1 MSLRDLMLKDRE
13 GILKAWFRMV
23 ADTYPPD
30 ARDFMLKEEDPFA
43 NPVGSSISSGLN
55 ALLDVLIADGD
66 VETEE
71 VCKFLD
77 KVMRIRAVQDF
88 TPAQAVGVV
97 LMIKEVLREKLGDEV
112 YKNGLFNELLAI
124 ESKIDRLVL
133 LAFNIYMQCREK
145 VFEMRATELRN
156 RTHRIVERACQV
168 WDSRAGVCEQS
179 KND

>member
-1 MSLRDLMLKDRE
+1 MPLRDLILQDRE
-13 GILKAWFRMV
+13 GILKIWFELV

-43 NPVGSSISSGLN
+43 NPVGANISSGLN
-55 ALLDVLIADGD
+55 ALLDVLIEDGD
-66 VETEE
+66 VETED

-77 KVMRIRAVQDF
+77 RIIRIRAVQDF

-97 LMIKEVLREKLGDEV
+97 FTIKEVLRKRLGEEV
-112 YKNGLFNELLAI
+112 YKKGLFDELLAI
-124 ESKIDRLVL
+124 ESKIDRLAL
-133 LAFNIYMQCREK
+133 LAFNIYVQCRER
-145 VFEMRATELRN
+145 VFEIRATELRN